1 MILYNKGGQ
10 MMKITMTF
18 ESDCIKSILE
28 HNLIEQVRPILGI
41 SEVLD
46 CLASNPEIVEEASST
61 CIYTGNDNIRI
72 VLEVDFSDDV
82 CNVYVNDI
90 ILLDKDKYNL

>member
-1 MILYNKGGQ
+1 
-10 MMKITMTF
+10 MMKITMTY
-18 ESDCIKSILE
+18 ESDCVKAILE
-28 HNLIEQVRPILGI
+28 NNLIEQVRPILGL
-41 SEVLD
+41 SEILD
-46 CLASNPEIVEEASST
+46 CIASNPEIVEEASST

-90 ILLDKDKYNL
+90 ILLDKNKYDL